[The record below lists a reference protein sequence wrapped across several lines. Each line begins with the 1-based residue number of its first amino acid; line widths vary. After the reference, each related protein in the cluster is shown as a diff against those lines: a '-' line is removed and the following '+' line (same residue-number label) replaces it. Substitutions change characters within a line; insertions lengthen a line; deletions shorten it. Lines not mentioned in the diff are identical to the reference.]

1 MAKKVIIDT
10 EFVDKVQDLI
20 EVCGSRKAAAKH
32 CGVASSFISMIKSG
46 RVKKISQETYERF
59 NLLFGKS
66 LEEIEAVQDEVLK
79 KLKLKKETEAK
90 KDKKLADKKQEEMLA
105 MDKRVSDIKVGKR
118 YRIDFYPDQT
128 GKKTKNLKIVEG
140 EVIEIYKRFF
150 LIQTKNFKITAL
162 KKEVKYGL
170 VTMTEVWKYK

>member
-20 EVCGSRKAAAKH
+20 EVCGSRKAAAKY

-46 RVKKISQETYERF
+46 RVKKISRETYERF

-79 KLKLKKETEAK
+79 KLKAKKETEAK

-105 MDKRVSDIKVGKR
+105 MDKRVSDIKIGKR
-118 YRIDFYPDQT
+118 YQINFYPDQK
-128 GKKTKNLKIVEG
+128 GPKLRDIAEVDG
-140 EVIEIYKRFF
+140 EVIEIYERFF
-150 LIQTKNFKITAL
+150 LVQTKNFKITVL

>member
-20 EVCGSRKAAAKH
+20 EVCGSRKAAAKY

-66 LEEIEAVQDEVLK
+66 LKEIEAVQDEVLK
-79 KLKLKKETEAK
+79 KLKAKKETEAK

-105 MDKRVSDIKVGKR
+105 MDKRVSDIQIGKR

-128 GKKTKNLKIVEG
+128 GKKIKHLRIVEG
-140 EVIEIYKRFF
+140 EVIEIYERFF
-150 LIQTKNFKITAL
+150 LVQTKNFKITVL

-170 VTMTEVWKYK
+170 VSMTEV

>member
-1 MAKKVIIDT
+1 MARQKVNIDA
-10 EFVDKVQDLI
+10 EFVAKVQDLI
-20 EVCGSRKAAAKH
+20 EVCGSGVKAAKY
-32 CGVASSFISMIKSG
+32 CGVASGFISMIKSG

-79 KLKLKKETEAK
+79 KLKAKKEMEAK
-90 KDKKLADKKQEEMLA
+90 KDKELADKRREEIFA

-118 YRIDFYPDQT
+118 YHINFYPDQT
-128 GKKTKNLKIVEG
+128 GKKIKHLRIVEG

-150 LIQTKNFKITAL
+150 LVQTKNFKITVL
-162 KKEVKYGL
+162 KKEVKHGL
-170 VTMTEVWKYK
+170 VTMAEV

>member
-1 MAKKVIIDT
+1 MAKKIIVDT
-10 EFVDKVQDLI
+10 EFVDKVNDLI
-20 EVCGSRKAAAKH
+20 KVCGSRKAAAKY

-79 KLKLKKETEAK
+79 KLKAKKETEAK

-118 YRIDFYPDQT
+118 YHIDFYPDQT

-150 LIQTKNFKITAL
+150 LIQAKNFKITTL